1 MKDIKKVNA
10 KEPDMK
16 ELDKKELDSVNG
28 GRRGKYSAEE

>member
-28 GRRGKYSAEE
+28 GRRGHSLFC

>member
-16 ELDKKELDSVNG
+16 EL
-28 GRRGKYSAEE
+28 EEEGAVSTALRNIGS